1 MDRVYFDMG
10 VFTFWSE
17 ESLDNK
23 RLIAKGGVLVSDD
36 AALKEVMDGSD
47 PLDMDLVEMLTNQ
60 YRRSRIFSGNS
71 GSEISFPISS
81 APKAPGRLPTA

>member
-36 AALKEVMDGSD
+36 AALKEVMDPVLKDIKEVKPEKPEEKTSD
-47 PLDMDLVEMLTNQ
+47 T
-60 YRRSRIFSGNS
+60 GN
-71 GSEISFPISS
+71 
-81 APKAPGRLPTA
+81 L